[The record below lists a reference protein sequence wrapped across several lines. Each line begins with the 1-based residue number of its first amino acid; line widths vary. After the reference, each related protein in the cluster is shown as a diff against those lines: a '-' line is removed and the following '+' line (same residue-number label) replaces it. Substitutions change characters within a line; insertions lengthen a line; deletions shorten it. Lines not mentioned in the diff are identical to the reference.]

1 MLFDKAVK
9 TIAKQKACQK
19 QIYKLHSSRLRNA
32 NWNLTLPLEK
42 AIRNKTDVI
51 ALADSQILRFIDQ
64 LNGVNTDIQA
74 KMIKN
79 EIKRLRRLEV
89 SEKNKS
95 RMKELYAMLYQ
106 VQFQEDYL
114 HLVIDKNS
122 DYDRANQGFTVN
134 GVKYKRLLGTN
145 GGIKNSTIV
154 YVSERLYPELKRRID
169 NGRNMEMPVVPAKL
183 EAYQALICS
192 GSIPVSNP
200 NGIIVIPDC
209 ETKFFED
216 VIRVDDSEG
225 DEPALSFLQN
235 QEITLVDSDGYGFM
249 SPALSYRWNIEL
261 GGEEGEYISGVNT
274 RGLPWTKGMLFT
286 FDFVAFAEEVAD
298 TYEITDIWGDKRD
311 VRDAEVILTGSMLK
325 LWDHYPSWENYW
337 MNTIQNGYT
346 FAIAKVAPYEMDTV
360 RNTNYQFLQNYK
372 LDDDEIE
379 ELIKPT
385 MDEICDAMG
394 MDWRKSLLF
403 LCGFGLNDKNV
414 WSDETMNYAKALMAD
429 EQLINDPFIR
439 SKIYYMIKKRIK
451 QAKIGVLS
459 LEGNFAITGGDPFS
473 LAQSMF
479 GLQITGLL
487 KKGECYHK
495 FWSDRDVEEIVCFR
509 APMTSAQNV
518 RRMKPVSNARVDYW
532 YKYIDTCMLLNSW
545 DTTAEALNGSDHD
558 GDMFYTTNNPILLK
572 HTENLPVI
580 QCIQRKAEKKVP
592 TEEDLVTANKLSF
605 GDAIGSTTNIITSQI
620 CLQAAFPEDS
630 EEYKVLD
637 YRIICGQLMQ
647 QNQIDKAKGIIAKPM
662 PRHWYDNKV
671 NQIKDSD
678 TEEEIQQKLFNQRI
692 VAAKKPYFFMYN
704 YDYLKSDYDKYV
716 SANNEHSD
724 MLFRKTLEELY
735 MTTDKSAEMMDFI
748 KYYENNIP
756 VTDTNCL
763 VNRVCHSIEKY
774 SGFEY
779 VYPEFDKSILKSD
792 AIYNQEE
799 YDLVRNLY
807 IEYGK
812 QVKKYAQEVKQSN
825 TDEESRKAA
834 RQTFKDVFVRECL
847 EICPN
852 QDVLCNIVIDLCYT
866 NNNSKQFAWDLC
878 GDTILSNILKR
889 NSMKIHYPSRDEE
902 GDIIFGGQRFS
913 MKEKIIT
920 EGGM

>member
-1 MLFDKAVK
+1 
-9 TIAKQKACQK
+9 
-19 QIYKLHSSRLRNA
+19 
-32 NWNLTLPLEK
+32 
-42 AIRNKTDVI
+42 
-51 ALADSQILRFIDQ
+51 
-64 LNGVNTDIQA
+64 
-74 KMIKN
+74 MIKN
-79 EIKRLRRLEV
+79 EIKRLRRMEV
-89 SEKNKS
+89 NEKNKT
-95 RMKELYAMLYQ
+95 RMQGLYRMLYQ
-106 VQFQEDYL
+106 VQFQEDYM

-122 DYDRANQGFTVN
+122 DYDRANKGFTIN

-169 NGRNMEMPVVPAKL
+169 NGRNMEVPVVPAKL

-209 ETKFFED
+209 ETRFRED

-225 DEPALSFLQN
+225 EEPTLSFLED

-249 SPALSYRWNIEL
+249 SPSLSYRWNIEL
-261 GGEEGEYISGVNT
+261 GGHEGEYISGVNT
-274 RGLPWTKGMLFT
+274 RGLPWTKGMLLT

-298 TYEITDIWGDKRD
+298 TYEVTDIWGDKRD
-311 VRDAEVILTGSMLK
+311 VRDAEIILTGSMLK
-325 LWDHYPSWENYW
+325 LWDHYKSWEDYW

-346 FAIAKVAPYEMDTV
+346 FAVAKVAPHEMDTV

-372 LDDDEIE
+372 LDDDEIQ

-385 MDEICDAMG
+385 MDEICEAMG
-394 MDWRKSLLF
+394 MDWRKSLIY
-403 LCGFGLNDKNV
+403 LCGSGLTDRNV
-414 WSDETMNYAKALMAD
+414 WSEDTMDFAKALMAD
-429 EQLINDPFIR
+429 ERLINDPFIR
-439 SKIYYMIKKRIK
+439 SKIYYMIKKRIR

-479 GLQITGLL
+479 GLTVTGLL

-495 FWSDRDVEEIVCFR
+495 FWSDLDVEEIVCFR
-509 APMTSAQNV
+509 APMTSSYNI
-518 RRMKPVSNARVDYW
+518 RRMKPISNARADYW

-558 GDMFYTTNNPILLK
+558 GDMFYTTNNEVLLR

-580 QCIQRKAEKKVP
+580 QCIQRKAEKKIP

-630 EEYKVLD
+630 EEYKVLQ
-637 YRIICGQLMQ
+637 YRIICGQLEQ

-671 NQIKDSD
+671 NQIKDGD
-678 TEEEIQQKLFNQRI
+678 TEDIIREKLLNQRI

-724 MLFRKTLEELY
+724 MLFRKSLAELY
-735 MTTDKSAEMMDFI
+735 EMDDKPDDVKDFI
-748 KYYENNIP
+748 MYYENNIP
-756 VTDTNCL
+756 VTDTGCL
-763 VNRVCHSIEKY
+763 VNKICHCIENHP
-774 SGFEY
+774 GFEY
-779 VYPEFDKSILKSD
+779 EYPEFDSSILKSD
-792 AIYNQEE
+792 AQYTQEE
-799 YDLVRNLY
+799 FNQIYSIY
-807 IEYGK
+807 KEYGEKVQQHAQDIQQGGLDETSK
-812 QVKKYAQEVKQSN
+812 QMQREVFQN
-825 TDEESRKAA
+825 L
-834 RQTFKDVFVRECL
+834 FVRKCE
-847 EICPN
+847 EVCPN
-852 QDVLCNIVIDLCYT
+852 TEILCNIVVDMCYT
-866 NNNSKQFAWDLC
+866 NNKSKQFAWDVC
-878 GDTILSNILKR
+878 GNQIILNLLKKK
-889 NSMKIHYPSRDEE
+889 SMKIQYPSKDED
-902 GDIIFGGQRFS
+902 GDIIFGGQKFS

-920 EGGM
+920 EGGI